1 MQYGVTDFITHLVYI
16 ARWVVL
22 AVPGAWVLQWVRG
35 MLARRS
41 RRAGQE
47 ERKGQEGREER
58 DNIVVAMLISQGV
71 LGALVFFV
79 DRLIFK

>member
-22 AVPGAWVLQWVRG
+22 AVPGAWVLQAVRRI
-35 MLARRS
+35 LVRRGKDS
-41 RRAGQE
+41 L
-47 ERKGQEGREER
+47 
-58 DNIVVAMLISQGV
+58 VVAMLISQGI
-71 LGALVFFV
+71 LGMIVFFV